1 MGKVLK
7 QSFWSTLV
15 IYFGVLL
22 GFINSIILFPKFLT
36 TEEIGLI
43 RQIISASTILI
54 PIATFGA
61 SSTYVKY
68 YPLFKESLEE
78 KKQFFSLNLLIILI
92 SYSIVL
98 FFLFFLLDEIKLL
111 FSEKSQLFFDYF
123 YIVYFILFIMSISI
137 LIEAYLRARY
147 DTILSNIINGVSNR
161 FLTAVTVILLSL
173 SVIDFDYL
181 IKSQVIIYSIGLI
194 VLIYYANKKD
204 KLSVTI
210 RFEKIKK
217 HFSKIF
223 NYRSYAF
230 LGSFSNI
237 IVLNVDV
244 LMVTSLLGLSQ
255 TGIYTTA
262 FYIGMVIEIPR
273 RAISQISIPFIS
285 ENIKNNKIKEI
296 EKNYKEVSLHQM
308 LIGILFFILVVT
320 NLDNIFSLIPNSNEF
335 IKGKDVVYIIGLSKL
350 IIMFFSYNSELI
362 SLSKYYRFT
371 VITIIILAFVSII
384 LNLILI
390 PKYGMIGAAYAS
402 LISIAF
408 YNIIKF
414 IFIKLKMKI
423 SPFSIN
429 SFKIILIG
437 LLVFYISNYLIPS
450 SDNPWLD
457 ILIKSL
463 SSTSI
468 YLILIYKIKVSE
480 KFNDLINQIIK
491 IR

>member
-402 LISIAF
+402 LISITF
-408 YNIIKF
+408 FNIIKF
-414 IFIKLKMKI
+414 IFIKLKMKL